1 VRGSLFGYSREL
13 GGSERGRPEES
24 VTVDAETRVWP
35 AAKLSALRLG
45 RRLVAEVPAAPGRR
59 AFVGITPI
67 SDQRDHVAAQQG
79 WVRPD
84 SQRSF
89 KLEQWD
95 YDQQQ
100 IGGWDYD
107 IGAQLV
113 RADTADSESSLLA
126 LLAEWGLTPA
136 QLNYPWDTDDPR

>member
-1 VRGSLFGYSREL
+1 VH
-13 GGSERGRPEES
+13 GRPEES
-24 VTVDAETRVWP
+24 VTVDDETQAWP
-35 AAKLSALRLG
+35 TAKLSALRLG

-59 AFVGITPI
+59 AFVDISPI
-67 SDQRDHVAAQQG
+67 RDQRDYVAAQQA

-89 KLEQWD
+89 QLEHWD

-107 IGAQLV
+107 IGARLV
-113 RADTADSESSLLA
+113 RADTADDESSLLG
-126 LLAEWGLTPA
+126 LLAKWGLTPA
-136 QLNYPWDTDDPR
+136 QFNYSWDTDDPR